1 MPKGVK
7 SHQGSGFNFGFVGKR
22 EQSSKSKLDGQ
33 TFVGTSTTESRALR
47 GAYKGQGSSTKVLT
61 KNPNH
66 LQVARHKQTGLFNL
80 SAFMHVNHQ
89 PPRTAPP
96 PRISDS
102 SSETHAMHSDKESM
116 QSLGN
121 SSDSGLLEEILVDGL
136 PRQLYVDNDAPI
148 LIEDYGIED
157 RIAAATG
164 DAVDRLKD
172 DLSILCEGLAQP
184 RNHDR
189 NRGLIIQ
196 RDRLATS
203 VETWLAELR
212 QLEREVRE
220 LEPNELTQQHLEA
233 IGRAK
238 REVALV
244 ALKLSMPGLAP
255 TRDDAPTPDPEELE
269 VLAERLV
276 ALGDRLQAAGA
287 DPNAY
292 DLTKLIGLLSSHGR
306 IRELSEYPVSEA
318 KTEAVAGMASLID
331 ALLVAVG
338 PGRDGVELNG
348 LLGHSGE
355 LDGVLKLLRHDAVR
369 NLLARD
375 LARRHECAVD
385 ELSLDDWNEVARLTE
400 EVVRQDAE
408 MAQARQQIRR
418 ALEAAGAKN
427 FDLNGLAGL
436 RVDTALIRGLRKT
449 FGGDAKKVGLI
460 VAALQAME
468 RASLASD
475 GTKRL
480 RQALKS
486 ELEELR
492 MERDREAKQSRTALF
507 VLQDNSNRMSK
518 LEAEIKELRARLPN
532 EPENRHDINRQIE
545 ERELD
550 FKQRLIDRKENLWP
564 ALKALTDL
572 DRRVAQLEERI
583 RSLTPEA
590 VLISDQITAIEA
602 ARGKIEEGLAELGR
616 QRQSIV
622 LRRDNLRAAGH
633 LDDSNEIK
641 KANEDLAKV
650 EVLIA
655 ELDMRLGVNNNA
667 RVHFTAR
674 LAPLQLDLLRARYDE
689 TLPDLEHAWDEQE
702 QRLGAIERIDKC
714 LAARATWLVDEPPI
728 GEPTE
733 EELEL
738 LNDPDLARHDD
749 DALLQLRGKFEALL
763 PQAFQARL
771 GQILE
776 DIEAEEQ
783 QQLQLGD
790 RISSTGGL
798 TRQEIEQ
805 LGLTEGELDQI
816 AEVSRGLARQGL
828 SSTKQVSEICRNING
843 LMARMG
849 SGLRNDIGGALSNQ
863 MRVLGAGN
871 NDQLAGRFGLE
882 LVRSLTGDPN
892 LTFDDEEFDEQMQNS
907 LFGIDGDAGR
917 LERLTRMLGEHEIDS
932 SLEEAKQVY
941 AFYQD
946 ALVDLLNDKERKYV
960 QSIEAVRQ
968 FPGRNIDP
976 GRPSGLA
983 VSTALREAVRLAK
996 KIDSGDAKPGDL
1008 ENFDNYRQQ
1017 LRGFNPDTLEVP
1029 FWQFDKEPPDLD
1041 DILDWGENKVLMD
1054 AAEGIIFLREE
1065 APHFQ
1070 TVIERCVSSM
1080 DIAVDRRMRLMGETG
1095 VALRDTIR
1103 AAILH
1108 TFARTG
1114 LSIEEFRPGTHVDAI
1129 KDTLAGWG
1137 VPVEEVLPEIN
1148 RQLSES
1154 FGPDELNLWIE
1165 TTKLSRELVEA
1176 RKENKAQIDQHV
1188 GELDDGNE
1196 AQRLKPHVAK
1206 ELLELGR
1213 QHPTRYQSATHHG
1226 RPGRRADRADQHHR
1240 DFRARRYHRCL
1251 GECQADGRPGE
1262 RSRNPAHQGRLRVD
1276 SPPRLGWTCR
1286 RRLRRRP
1293 EDRWHQIGRHG
1304 DARSRGLPG
1313 GGRGSTVPGQRG
1325 WLPGPEGHAEQSDH
1339 QRRDHAARPFRHRQH
1354 HAAGRIAGL
1363 GPRRGWRARPLPG
1376 ERRYDC
1382 RSADRREP
1390 HQFRHCPEFHRWSE
1404 RGYHRHAEV
1413 V

>member
-1 MPKGVK
+1 M
-7 SHQGSGFNFGFVGKR
+7 
-22 EQSSKSKLDGQ
+22 
-33 TFVGTSTTESRALR
+33 
-47 GAYKGQGSSTKVLT
+47 
-61 KNPNH
+61 
-66 LQVARHKQTGLFNL
+66 
-80 SAFMHVNHQ
+80 
-89 PPRTAPP
+89 
-96 PRISDS
+96 
-102 SSETHAMHSDKESM
+102 
-116 QSLGN
+116 
-121 SSDSGLLEEILVDGL
+121 
-136 PRQLYVDNDAPI
+136 
-148 LIEDYGIED
+148 
-157 RIAAATG
+157 
-164 DAVDRLKD
+164 
-172 DLSILCEGLAQP
+172 
-184 RNHDR
+184 
-189 NRGLIIQ
+189 
-196 RDRLATS
+196 
-203 VETWLAELR
+203 
-212 QLEREVRE
+212 
-220 LEPNELTQQHLEA
+220 
-233 IGRAK
+233 
-238 REVALV
+238 
-244 ALKLSMPGLAP
+244 
-255 TRDDAPTPDPEELE
+255 
-269 VLAERLV
+269 
-276 ALGDRLQAAGA
+276 
-287 DPNAY
+287 
-292 DLTKLIGLLSSHGR
+292 
-306 IRELSEYPVSEA
+306 
-318 KTEAVAGMASLID
+318 
-331 ALLVAVG
+331 
-338 PGRDGVELNG
+338 
-348 LLGHSGE
+348 
-355 LDGVLKLLRHDAVR
+355 
-369 NLLARD
+369 
-375 LARRHECAVD
+375 
-385 ELSLDDWNEVARLTE
+385 
-400 EVVRQDAE
+400 
-408 MAQARQQIRR
+408 
-418 ALEAAGAKN
+418 
-427 FDLNGLAGL
+427 
-436 RVDTALIRGLRKT
+436 
-449 FGGDAKKVGLI
+449 
-460 VAALQAME
+460 
-468 RASLASD
+468 
-475 GTKRL
+475 
-480 RQALKS
+480 
-486 ELEELR
+486 
-492 MERDREAKQSRTALF
+492 
-507 VLQDNSNRMSK
+507 
-518 LEAEIKELRARLPN
+518 
-532 EPENRHDINRQIE
+532 
-545 ERELD
+545 
-550 FKQRLIDRKENLWP
+550 
-564 ALKALTDL
+564 
-572 DRRVAQLEERI
+572 
-583 RSLTPEA
+583 
-590 VLISDQITAIEA
+590 ISDQITAIEA

-1206 ELLELGR
+1206 ELLDSVDNIQLG
-1213 QHPTRYQSATHHG
+1213 TRVQLTMG
-1226 RPGRRADRADQHHR
+1226 DRVEGQT
-1240 DFRARRYHRCL
+1240 
-1251 GECQADGRPGE
+1251 GPISITGI
-1262 RSRNPAHQGRLRVD
+1262 S
-1276 SPPRLGWTCR
+1276 
-1286 RRLRRRP
+1286 
-1293 EDRWHQIGRHG
+1293 
-1304 DARSRGLPG
+1304 
-1313 GGRGSTVPGQRG
+1313 VPGVTIGASVNVRLMVGQVSGLEIQRT
-1325 WLPGPEGHAEQSDH
+1325 
-1339 QRRDHAARPFRHRQH
+1339 RD
-1354 HAAGRIAGL
+1354 GYELIL
-1363 GPRRGWRARPLPG
+1363 RRGWDGRVGGDFVAGPKIAGIRLEGTATLEAAGYRVEGVALRFPDNEAGCQALKDTLNNLITKGEITPRDLSGIDNIMPLVELRGSARAEVGARAR
-1376 ERRYDC
+1376 
-1382 RSADRREP
+1382 
-1390 HQFRHCPEFHRWSE
+1390 FRASDDTTV
-1404 RGYHRHAEV
+1404 EV
-1413 V
+1413 PIGGNPTNFAIAPSFIAGANAGITGTRKWFESPTPI